1 MIRYPKRTKGTPM
14 LVGYARTST
23 LDQEAGL
30 EAQIRDLK
38 AAGCEEVFAE
48 QVSSVAQRAK
58 LKEALTFLRKGDTL
72 VVTRLDRLARS
83 TRDLLELRDRIKGK
97 GAQLN
102 VLNLG
107 DTGTATGELVFTV
120 IGAIAQF
127 ERTLML
133 ERQKEGIAK
142 AKAEGKYKGRPS
154 KLHEKLGEIR
164 ARESQGL
171 NRAQIAHR
179 LGMARSSLYRL
190 IDAA

>member
-1 MIRYPKRTKGTPM
+1 M

-23 LDQEAGL
+23 LEQEASL
-30 EAQIRDLK
+30 AAQIRDLK
-38 AAGCEEVFAE
+38 AAGCEEIFAE
-48 QVSSVAQRAK
+48 QVSSVAQRAR
-58 LKEALTFLRKGDTL
+58 LKEALTFIRKGDTL
-72 VVTRLDRLARS
+72 VVTRLDRLGRS
-83 TRDLLELRDRIKGK
+83 TRDLLELRDHIKSK

-133 ERQKEGIAK
+133 ERQREGIAK
-142 AKAEGKYKGRPS
+142 GKAEGKYRGRPAR
-154 KLHEKLGEIR
+154 LREKLGEIR
-164 ARESQGL
+164 ALESQGL
-171 NRAQIAHR
+171 NRSQIALR

-190 IDAA
+190 LGDT

>member
-1 MIRYPKRTKGTPM
+1 MSRLILPWRDSCNSGVIGRSVLRDQIKRTKGRSM
-14 LVGYARTST
+14 QVGYARTST

-30 EAQIRDLK
+30 EAQIRDLR

-48 QVSSVAQRAK
+48 RVSSVARRDK
-58 LKEALTFLRKGDTL
+58 LEETITFLRKGDTL

-83 TRDLLELRDRIKGK
+83 TRDLLELRDRIKKK

-107 DTGTATGELVFTV
+107 DTGTATGELVLTV

-133 ERQKEGIAK
+133 ERQREGIAK
-142 AKAEGKYKGRPS
+142 AKNEGKYKGRPA
-154 KLHEKLGEIR
+154 KLHEKLDAIR
-164 ARESQGL
+164 SLAAQG
-171 NRAQIAHR
+171 I
-179 LGMARSSLYRL
+179 
-190 IDAA
+190 

>member
-1 MIRYPKRTKGTPM
+1 MQ
-14 LVGYARTST
+14 VGYARTST

-30 EAQIRDLK
+30 EAQIRDLR

-48 QVSSVAQRAK
+48 QVSSVARRDK
-58 LKEALTFLRKGDTL
+58 LEETIIFLRKGDTL

-83 TRDLLELRDRIKGK
+83 TRDLLELRDHIKKK

-133 ERQKEGIAK
+133 ERQREGIAK
-142 AKAEGKYKGRPS
+142 AKAKGKYKGRPS
-154 KLHEKLGEIR
+154 KLHRKLGEIR
-164 ARESQGL
+164 ALEQQGVS
-171 NRAQIAHR
+171 RTQIADQ

-190 IDAA
+190 LED

>member
-1 MIRYPKRTKGTPM
+1 MH
-14 LVGYARTST
+14 VGYARTST

-38 AAGCEEVFAE
+38 AAGCEEIFAE
-48 QVSSVAQRAK
+48 QVSSVAQRKK
-58 LKEALTFLRKGDTL
+58 LKEALTFIRKGDTL

-83 TRDLLELRDRIKGK
+83 TRDLLELRDRIKSK

-102 VLNLG
+102 VLNLA

-142 AKAEGKYKGRPS
+142 AKAEGRYKGRPS
-154 KLHEKLGEIR
+154 KLHEKLGEIH
-164 ARESQGL
+164 ALESQGF

-179 LGMARSSLYRL
+179 LGMARSSLYRIL
-190 IDAA
+190 ETAS